1 MERPIDIVEQAIY
14 IEPNVFNNDSE
25 YELFHSYLESQK
37 YIEWLEAELK
47 KLRVADVSKRKFAV
61 EWMRNVN
68 YGIGSGTE
76 YFDAE
81 TREDALKQFWNGKN
95 KEAFEV
101 NTIYVC

>member
-1 MERPIDIVEQAIY
+1 MTDKINKFLDDKGIKRGYGIMQEKTNEWIKISDL
-14 IEPNVFNNDSE
+14 
-25 YELFHSYLESQK
+25 LFEFEAFSQH
-37 YIEWLEAELK
+37 
-47 KLRVADVSKRKFAV
+47 DVSKRKFAV
-61 EWMRNVN
+61 EWVRNVN

-81 TREDALKQFWNGKN
+81 TREEALKLFWNGKN

>member
-1 MERPIDIVEQAIY
+1 MHKGKMYMADFEENTITIQVEGEFSVVAGDY
-14 IEPNVFNNDSE
+14 VLLSVEE
-25 YELFHSYLESQK
+25 YKELS
-37 YIEWLEAELK
+37 
-47 KLRVADVSKRKFAV
+47 KLRQDAVSKRKFAV

>member
-1 MERPIDIVEQAIY
+1 MKEEILSIASDLREGFMTANEAKEQLL
-14 IEPNVFNNDSE
+14 V
-25 YELFHSYLESQK
+25 LFG
-37 YIEWLEAELK
+37 
-47 KLRVADVSKRKFAV
+47 VSKRKFAV

-81 TREDALKQFWNGKN
+81 TREEALKLFWNGKN

>member
-1 MERPIDIVEQAIY
+1 MKN
-14 IEPNVFNNDSE
+14 IEDEFEMQSRIINKVWDEDEPE
-25 YELFHSYLESQK
+25 ALSQH
-37 YIEWLEAELK
+37 
-47 KLRVADVSKRKFAV
+47 DVSKRKFAV

-81 TREDALKQFWNGKN
+81 TREEALKLFWNGKN

>member
-1 MERPIDIVEQAIY
+1 MSKAEEIFYKHLNSEDVKHVADKGFLMDRLLDAIN
-14 IEPNVFNNDSE
+14 EA
-25 YELFHSYLESQK
+25 LSQH
-37 YIEWLEAELK
+37 
-47 KLRVADVSKRKFAV
+47 DVSKRKFAV

-76 YFDAE
+76 YFNAE
-81 TREDALKQFWNGKN
+81 TREEALKLFWNGKN

>member
-1 MERPIDIVEQAIY
+1 MTNEEFCRLHSAYNGEKITNIKQLVSE
-14 IEPNVFNNDSE
+14 NFNGE
-25 YELFHSYLESQK
+25 
-37 YIEWLEAELK
+37 ELK
-47 KLRVADVSKRKFAV
+47 EFVDFCIEQSKLSQHDVSKRKFAV

-81 TREDALKQFWNGKN
+81 TREEALKLFWNGRN

-101 NTIYVC
+101 NTI